1 MERTPGL
8 PGVRTR
14 VIPFA
19 SSTPRPH
26 ERRVFDGPLLT
37 SVPGGLPSFNHVSAS
52 LQMQPRGP
60 PSPWDEAS
68 TLAHGVR
75 VRLTGRPRVR
85 SPLMTIVRVQRG
97 AKPPDLV
104 RFYFRHDPIRAFRNW
119 RTAGRQPSRPGLYC
133 RLYVRKDTRDHGAAN

>member
-1 MERTPGL
+1 MERTAGL

-37 SVPGGLPSFNHVSAS
+37 SVPGGVPSFNHVGAS
-52 LQMQPRGP
+52 LQMRPRGP

-104 RFYFRHDPIRAFRNW
+104 HLELRHGPIRAFRNW
-119 RTAGRQPSRPGLYC
+119 KTARRQGGSPATARARGGPAS
-133 RLYVRKDTRDHGAAN
+133 

>member
-1 MERTPGL
+1 MPAIQLLREIKRRYEWNGQPGW

-37 SVPGGLPSFNHVSAS
+37 SVPGGVPSFNHAGAS
-52 LQMQPRGP
+52 LQMRPRGP

-85 SPLMTIVRVQRG
+85 SP
-97 AKPPDLV
+97 ADD
-104 RFYFRHDPIRAFRNW
+104 HS
-119 RTAGRQPSRPGLYC
+119 AGSEGGQTPRPSPLR
-133 RLYVRKDTRDHGAAN
+133 

>member
-1 MERTPGL
+1 MERTAGL

-52 LQMQPRGP
+52 LQMRPRGP

-85 SPLMTIVRVQRG
+85 SPLMTIVRVVRG

-104 RFYFRHDPIRAFRNW
+104 HLKISHRYIRAFRNW
-119 RTAGRQPSRPGLYC
+119 KTARRRPTHTAGGGASVSEEVQP
-133 RLYVRKDTRDHGAAN
+133 